1 MRVRAALLALLLST
15 PVFLFAAEPAPAPKG
30 EAVLHTL
37 KGDVIRGTVEN
48 ITDKDIILNRNSAR
62 VSTPLAQVL
71 KIDFPAATV
80 AKITEK
86 YADVE
91 LTDGSLLHCKEWT
104 IKDKQ
109 VELKTLA
116 GQEINLP
123 LAAVSNILANAQ
135 DEKYRKEWSERLS
148 KKRRRD
154 VVALLKEGTVNPVE
168 GTLGSADA
176 KGKTIEFQ
184 LASGKK
190 GDIVLANL
198 HGLIFQ
204 RELDPNAPPVLCK
217 LSDTHRDFL
226 MVSALGKTAT
236 GLTVTTPAG
245 AKIDVPIDVVTRL
258 DYTLDKI
265 AFLSQLEPAKVVQ
278 TSNFDFIDTYR
289 RDKNLDNGPL
299 RIYDETFTNGLA
311 LHAHTELE
319 YDLRGDYREFH
330 AIAGIDQ
337 AVGGVGGPVVLV
349 VEGVIDGET
358 KELYKKTFTRK
369 ESRDKSKGVINLNI
383 KDVQKLRLIVRTGD
397 MFDNG
402 KHLDLVNAK
411 VQK

>member
-1 MRVRAALLALLLST
+1 MSVRAAFLALLLTTSA
-15 PVFLFAAEPAPAPKG
+15 VCWAAEPSSPKG
-30 EAVLHTL
+30 DAELHTL
-37 KGDVIRGTVEN
+37 KGDVVKGSLES
-48 ITDKDIILNRNSAR
+48 ITDKEIVINQKSTR
-62 VSTPLAQVL
+62 VATPLAQVL
-71 KIDFPAATV
+71 KIDFPDAKAVKATD
-80 AKITEK
+80 K

-91 LTDGSLLHCKEWT
+91 LTDGSLFHCQEWT
-104 IKDKQ
+104 IKEKQ

-116 GQEINLP
+116 GQEIKLP
-123 LAAVSNILANAQ
+123 LAAVANILANAQ

-148 KKRRRD
+148 RKRRRD
-154 VVALLKEGTVNPVE
+154 VIAILKGVTVNPVE
-168 GTLGSADA
+168 GTLGDADA
-176 KGKTIEFQ
+176 EGKTIEFQ
-184 LASGKK
+184 IPGGEKIKVGLAR
-190 GDIVLANL
+190 L

-217 LSDTHRDFL
+217 LSDTHHDFL
-226 MVSALGKTAT
+226 MVSALTKTPT
-236 GLTVTTPAG
+236 GLTVTTQAG
-245 AKIDVPIDVVTRL
+245 ARIDVPLALVTRL
-258 DYTLDKI
+258 DCTLDKI
-265 AFLSQLEPAKVVQ
+265 AFLSQVNPVKIVQ
-278 TSNFDFIDTYR
+278 ISNFDFIDTYR

-299 RIYDETFTNGLA
+299 RIHDEVYTMGLA

-349 VEGVIDGET
+349 IEGVIDGET

-369 ESRDKSKGVINLNI
+369 DSRDKKDGVINLNI
-383 KDVQKLRLIVRTGD
+383 KDVQKLRIIVRSGD
-397 MFDNG
+397 LFDNG

>member
-1 MRVRAALLALLLST
+1 MYLRAAFLALLLNASA
-15 PVFLFAAEPAPAPKG
+15 VWCADEPSSPQG
-30 EAVLHTL
+30 EAELHTL
-37 KGDVIRGTVEN
+37 KGAVVKGSLEN
-48 ITDKDIILNRNSAR
+48 ITDKEIVLNQNSTR
-62 VSTPLAQVL
+62 VVTPLAQVL
-71 KIDFPAATV
+71 KIDFPAAKAV
-80 AKITEK
+80 KIAEP

-91 LTDGSLLHCKEWT
+91 LIDGSLFHCKEWT
-104 IKDKQ
+104 IREKQ

-116 GQEINLP
+116 GQEIKLP
-123 LAAVSNILANAQ
+123 LTTVANILANAQ
-135 DEKYRKEWSERLS
+135 DEKYRKEWTARLA
-148 KKRRRD
+148 KKHRRD

-168 GTLGSADA
+168 GTLGDADA
-176 KGKTIEFQ
+176 EGKTISFQ
-184 LASGKK
+184 LAGGKK
-190 GDIVLANL
+190 VNIILARL

-217 LSDTHRDFL
+217 LSDTHGDFL
-226 MVSALGKTAT
+226 MVSALAKTAD
-236 GLTVTTPAG
+236 GLTVTTSAG
-245 AKIDVPIDVVTRL
+245 VRLDVPLAVVARL

-265 AFLSQLEPAKVVQ
+265 AFLSQLEPVKVVQ

-299 RIYDETFTNGLA
+299 RIHDEVYATGLA

-330 AIAGIDQ
+330 ALAGIDQ
-337 AVGGVGGPVVLV
+337 SVGGVGGPVVLV
-349 VEGVIDGET
+349 IEGVIDGET

-369 ESRDKSKGVINLNI
+369 DARDKNNGVINLNI
-383 KDVQKLRLIVRTGD
+383 KDVQKLRIIVRSGD
-397 MFDNG
+397 LFDNG

>member
-1 MRVRAALLALLLST
+1 MRVRASLLALFLSASSLL
-15 PVFLFAAEPAPAPKG
+15 LAAEADAPKG

-37 KGDVIRGTVEN
+37 KGDSIKGTVEN
-48 ITDKDIILNRNSAR
+48 ITDKEIVLNRNSMR

-71 KIDFPAATV
+71 KIDFPTAAV
-80 AKITEK
+80 AKTSEK

-91 LTDGSLLHCKEWT
+91 LNDGSLLHCKEWA
-104 IKDKQ
+104 IKEKQ

-116 GQEINLP
+116 GQEIKLP
-123 LAAVSNILANAQ
+123 LGAVSNILANAQ
-135 DEKYRKEWSERLS
+135 DEKYCKEWSERLS

-154 VVALLKEGTVNPVE
+154 VVALLTEGKVNPLE
-168 GTLGSADA
+168 GTLGAADA
-176 KGKTIEFQ
+176 EGKTIEFQ
-184 LASGKK
+184 SASGKK
-190 GDIVLANL
+190 GDFILANL

-204 RELDPNAPPVLCK
+204 RELDPNAPPVQCK

-226 MVSALGKTAT
+226 MVSALVKNAA

-245 AKIDVPIDVVTRL
+245 ARIEIPLDVVTRL
-258 DYTLDKI
+258 DYTLDKL
-265 AFLSQLEPAKVVQ
+265 AFLSQLDPVKVVQ

-299 RIYDETFTNGLA
+299 RIYDETFANGLA

-319 YDLRGDYREFH
+319 YNLRGDYREFH
-330 AIAGIDQ
+330 ALAGIDQ

-349 VEGVIDGET
+349 IEGVIDGET

-369 ESRDKSKGVINLNI
+369 ESRNPKNGVINLNI
-383 KDVQKLRLIVRTGD
+383 KDVQKLRIIVRTGD